1 MHFTRNSFSHT
12 LEEKNSDPKPKP
24 FTHVSVHSVI
34 FIGSL
39 VCPGVYVK
47 LKMHCIYLILEEKI
61 VLANLQNRYLVR
73 FMAK

>member
-12 LEEKNSDPKPKP
+12 LEEKNSDPKPKW
-24 FTHVSVHSVI
+24 FTHVSILSII
-34 FIGSL
+34 FTGSL

-47 LKMHCIYLILEEKI
+47 LKTHGIYLILEGKI

-73 FMAK
+73 FIAK